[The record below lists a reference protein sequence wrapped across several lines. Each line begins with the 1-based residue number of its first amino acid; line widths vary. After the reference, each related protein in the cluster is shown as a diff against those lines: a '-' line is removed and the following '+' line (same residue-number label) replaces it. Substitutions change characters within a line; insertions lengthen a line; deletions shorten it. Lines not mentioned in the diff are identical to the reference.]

1 MGLRPYF
8 SIFNIMR
15 ENSKEKVLFVLNMAL
30 LVLLWFTINV
40 YRTKLSVI
48 EKRVTVLEQK
58 MNSQETKVVNEK

>member
-8 SIFNIMR
+8 SIFKCMK
-15 ENSKEKVLFVLNMAL
+15 ENSKEKVLFVLNLAL

-48 EKRVTVLEQK
+48 EKRVTILEQK
-58 MNSQETKVVNEK
+58 LENEVIKR

>member
-15 ENSKEKVLFVLNMAL
+15 ENSKEKVLFVLNIAL

>member
-15 ENSKEKVLFVLNMAL
+15 ENSKEKVLFVLNIAL

-48 EKRVTVLEQK
+48 EKRVTVIEQK